1 MNYYYYAALVVSIV
15 EEIHVVHNII
25 TSLKEQ
31 GNAEHNAIDMPFAWF
46 AWNGVKVLSTDNFN
60 VCSLCIL

>member
-15 EEIHVVHNII
+15 EEMHVVHNII

-46 AWNGVKVLSTDNFN
+46 AWNGVKVPLDG
-60 VCSLCIL
+60 